1 MNKVRDIL
9 EFMKEPILAVLA
21 ALLINQ
27 FLFMHTRVPTG
38 SMETTIMPK
47 DHLIVNR
54 VPTYYREPERGDIV
68 VFEGENEKLIKR
80 VIGLPGE
87 EIDLKDNI
95 VYIDGEPLDEEAY
108 INLSEVT
115 SWEPIYNVS
124 FPFEIPEG
132 YYFLMGDNR
141 GNSLDSR
148 YFGPVSK
155 DKILA
160 IGAFKIWP
168 LSQIGPLK

>member
-1 MNKVRDIL
+1 MNKVRNFL
-9 EFMKEPILAVLA
+9 EFMKEPLLAVLA

-47 DHLIVNR
+47 DHLVVNR
-54 VPTYYREPERGDIV
+54 IPTYYRNPERGEIV
-68 VFEGENEKLIKR
+68 VFEGENDKLIKR

-87 EIDLKDNI
+87 VIDLRDQQ
-95 VYIDGEPLDEEAY
+95 VYINGEPINEEAY
-108 INLSEVT
+108 INLSEV
-115 SWEPIYNVS
+115 SDSYAIYNIQ
-124 FPFEIPEG
+124 FPYTIPEEH
-132 YYFLMGDNR
+132 YFVMGDNR

-148 YFGPVSK
+148 YFGSVAR

-168 LSQIGPLK
+168 LDDMGVLE

>member
-1 MNKVRDIL
+1 MNKVRNIL
-9 EFMKEPILAVLA
+9 EFIKEPMLAVLA

-54 VPTYYREPERGDIV
+54 MPNYYRDPKRGDIV
-68 VFEGENEKLIKR
+68 VFEGDYEKLIKR
-80 VIGLPGE
+80 VVGLPNDV
-87 EIDLKDNI
+87 IDLQGNV
-95 VYIDGEPLDEEAY
+95 VYINGEPLDEEAY

-115 SWEPIYNVS
+115 NNQPIYNVS
-124 FPFEIPEG
+124 FPFTVPEDH
-132 YYFLMGDNR
+132 YFLMGDNR

-148 YFGPVSK
+148 YFGAVSR

-168 LSQIGPLK
+168 LSEIGGLK